1 METLKNDVERMRAL
15 IEKVRQEHEGLLP
28 EVARDYDPIVNR
40 FLNTYEDAFTERPQ
54 REGGSMSLLSDW
66 VSKKYVLRLDVT
78 AAVLEDLG
86 EWCDREIRDPDLR
99 CAISAAFT
107 TVRATSDAI
116 QEWTN
121 YLNSCIRVHEGTFRT
136 LLKFAGKHD
145 YEAVNGIAHEDE
157 WFVFEQD
164 YDEYLDNILNNARY
178 AKRAMNELWRVISE
192 VQLRYPVMVEFEED
206 VDALLDDCINI
217 AEAQFAELKDK
228 PNLRFCRF
236 WIDRIETL
244 IEFVG
249 SMLLPK
255 LPNVLEFIRDNHKAA
270 PKEML
275 DGLPAYADFV
285 EALSTTLVSEE

>member
-1 METLKNDVERMRAL
+1 MGTLKNDVEHMRAL
-15 IEKVRQEHEGLLP
+15 IEKVKQEHEDLLP

-40 FLNTYEDAFTERPQ
+40 FLNAYEDAFTERPQ
-54 REGGSMSLLSDW
+54 RKGGSMSLRSDW

-86 EWCDREIRDPDLR
+86 KCCDREIRDPDLR

-116 QEWTN
+116 HEWTN
-121 YLNSCIRVHEGTFRT
+121 YLDSCIKVHEGTFRT
-136 LLKFAGKHD
+136 LLKFAGEHD
-145 YEAVNGIAHEDE
+145 YEAVNGIAHEGA
-157 WFVFEQD
+157 WLAFEQN
-164 YDEYLDNILNNARY
+164 YEGYLDNILNNARY
-178 AKRAMNELWRVISE
+178 AKRAIGELWRVISE
-192 VQLRYPVMVEFEED
+192 MQLRYPVMIEFEED
-206 VDALLDDCINI
+206 VDALLDDCINT
-217 AEAQFAELKDK
+217 AEAQFAQLKGK
-228 PNLRFCRF
+228 PNLRFCRV
-236 WIDRIETL
+236 WINRIETL

-275 DGLPAYADFV
+275 DGLPTSTDFV
-285 EALSTTLVSEE
+285 EALGPTLVGEN